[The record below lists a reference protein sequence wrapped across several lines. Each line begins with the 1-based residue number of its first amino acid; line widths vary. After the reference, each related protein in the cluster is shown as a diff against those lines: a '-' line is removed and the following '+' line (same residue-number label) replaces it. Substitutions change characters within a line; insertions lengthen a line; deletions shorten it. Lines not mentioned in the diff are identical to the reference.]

1 MANSLEYTKP
11 LPIRDAENA
20 PYYDALQRHEM
31 RMQRCANSHFRYPV
45 NPVCPDCLS
54 PRFTWERLSGRGAV
68 YSFVIVHQMYDPGF
82 KGDLPYNVAIVELEE
97 GPRVVTN
104 IVGCANDDVRVGM
117 PVRVQYD
124 DVTPEFTLARF
135 TPAE

>member
-1 MANSLEYTKP
+1 MDTAEYRKP

-31 RMQRCANSHFRYPV
+31 RMQRCANGHFRYPV
-45 NPVCPDCLS
+45 NPLCPECLS
-54 PRFTWERLSGRGAV
+54 PQFTWEPVSGRGAV
-68 YSFVIVHQMYDPGF
+68 YSFVIVHQMYDPGL
-82 KGDLPYNVAIVELEE
+82 KGELPYNVAIIELEE

-104 IVGCANDDVRVGM
+104 IVGCRNEDVRVCM

-124 DVTPEFTLARF
+124 DVTPEFTLTRF
-135 TPAE
+135 TPAQ